1 VPNPAPGPGYDGRV
15 TILRLASWNIC
26 RGRTRDRDRFDLD
39 LVLAALR
46 ALDADVVALQEVDR
60 DQQESGASHQAR
72 VLAEALGMDWR
83 YAPTLLGTVGPGPI
97 AGRPATPAG
106 PGAEG
111 DDGPAYGIALLSR
124 RPFRR
129 SRTLPLP
136 QGRASEPR
144 VALLTEVPTDA
155 GPVTVAGTHLANS
168 FPANARQLRFLQR
181 ELSGWPAP
189 RLLLG
194 DLNLWLP
201 LVRLL
206 SRPGWRPLVRGGTW
220 RNRPPGEPGW
230 TVQLDHVLA
239 HGGGLRPGRSRV
251 HAGLASDHRAVL
263 AEVEVVPAPLR

>member
-1 VPNPAPGPGYDGRV
+1 MASV
-15 TILRLASWNIC
+15 TILRVASWNIC
-26 RGRTRDRDRFDLD
+26 RGRTRERDRFDLG

-60 DQQESGASHQAR
+60 DQQESGAGDQAR

-83 YAPTLLGTVGPGPI
+83 YAPTLLGAVGPGSGG
-97 AGRPATPAG
+97 GRPAATPAG
-106 PGAEG
+106 PGA
-111 DDGPAYGIALLSR
+111 DLDAGPAYGIALLSR

-129 SRTLPLP
+129 SVTLPLP
-136 QGRASEPR
+136 QGRGSEPR
-144 VALLTEVPTDA
+144 VALLTEVPTGA

-201 LVRLL
+201 LVRVA
-206 SRPGWRPLVRGGTW
+206 SRRGWRPLVRGGTW
-220 RNRPPGEPGW
+220 RNRPPGAFGW

-239 HGGGLRPGRSRV
+239 SGAGLRAGRSRI
-251 HAGLASDHRAVL
+251 HAGPASDHRAVL
-263 AEVEVVPAPLR
+263 VEIEVAPATRR

>member
-1 VPNPAPGPGYDGRV
+1 MAPV
-15 TILRLASWNIC
+15 TTLRLASWNIF
-26 RGRTRDRDRFDLD
+26 RGRTRERDRFDLG

-60 DQQESGASHQAR
+60 DQQESGAGDQAR

-83 YAPTLLGTVGPGPI
+83 YAPTLLGTGGPS
-97 AGRPATPAG
+97 AGRPAATPAG

-129 SRTLPLP
+129 SGTLPLP
-136 QGRASEPR
+136 QGRGSEPR

-168 FPANARQLRFLQR
+168 FPANARQLRFLQG

-201 LVRLL
+201 LVRLV

-220 RNRPPGEPGW
+220 RNRPPGELGW

-239 HGGGLRPGRSRV
+239 SGEGLRPGRSRI

-263 AEVEVVPAPLR
+263 AEVEVVPAGR

>member
-1 VPNPAPGPGYDGRV
+1 LV
-15 TILRLASWNIC
+15 TTLRLASWNIF

-60 DQQESGASHQAR
+60 DQEESGASHQAR

-83 YAPTLLGTVGPGPI
+83 YAPTLYGTLGPDVA
-97 AGRPATPAG
+97 AGRPAATPGVAG
-106 PGAEG
+106 G
-111 DDGPAYGIALLSR
+111 DGPAYGIALLSR

-129 SRTLPLP
+129 SETLPLP
-136 QGRASEPR
+136 RGRGSEPR

-168 FPANARQLRFLQR
+168 FPTSVGQLRYLQR
-181 ELSGWPAP
+181 ELAGWPAP

-201 LVRLL
+201 LVRLA
-206 SRPGWRPLVRGGTW
+206 SRRGWRPLVRGGTW
-220 RNRPPGEPGW
+220 RNRPPGGFGW

-239 HGGGLRPGRSRV
+239 SGDGLRPGRSRI

-263 AEVEVVPAPLR
+263 AEVEVVPAAAR

>member
-1 VPNPAPGPGYDGRV
+1 MGFV
-15 TILRLASWNIC
+15 TTLRLASWNIF

-46 ALDADVVALQEVDR
+46 DLDADVVALQEVDR
-60 DQQESGASHQAR
+60 DQEESGASDQAR

-83 YAPTLLGTVGPGPI
+83 YAPTLLGTLGPVR
-97 AGRPATPAG
+97 ATGRLAATPAE
-106 PGAEG
+106 PGAAMQT
-111 DDGPAYGIALLSR
+111 GPAYGIALLSR

-129 SRTLPLP
+129 SETLPLP
-136 QGRASEPR
+136 RGRGGEPR

-168 FPANARQLRFLQR
+168 FPTSVGQLRFLQR
-181 ELSGWPAP
+181 ELGGWPAP

-201 LVRLL
+201 LVRVA
-206 SRPGWRPLVRGGTW
+206 SRRGWRPLVQGGTW
-220 RNRPPGEPGW
+220 RNRPPGGVGW

-239 HGGGLRPGRSRV
+239 SGGGLRPGRSRI

-263 AEVEVVPAPLR
+263 VEIEIVPAALR